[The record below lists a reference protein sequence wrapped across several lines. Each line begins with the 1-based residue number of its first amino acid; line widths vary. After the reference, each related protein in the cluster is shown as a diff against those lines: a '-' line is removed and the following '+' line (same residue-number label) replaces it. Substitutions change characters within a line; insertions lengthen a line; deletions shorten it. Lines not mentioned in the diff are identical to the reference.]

1 MKSIYAGANK
11 ITNAAGRSDYIS
23 NPNRQEHLVLTNSMM
38 EYSWKQHAAFEKEH
52 KKTNKENNEALE
64 VQINLPNE
72 LKDNLEAIKEIC
84 DELAARIVGQGHD
97 MEYGVHWNKSEKSLH
112 CHLLFSERENATE
125 LVPKLYKR
133 DIWYDK
139 NTHRMA
145 KAGAENAE
153 LIHRK
158 GEIQRDEDNGETF
171 VIRPPYPLNIGTV
184 ESDKDEI
191 KRVYEVGCEEGKKIL
206 PGLVEYLKD

>member
-1 MKSIYAGANK
+1 M
-11 ITNAAGRSDYIS
+11 TNELGIFIS
-23 NPNRQEHLVLTNSMM
+23 NDRPVVSSRDIARV
-38 EYSWKQHAAFEKEH
+38 FEKEH

-158 GEIQRDEDNGETF
+158 GEIQRDEDG
-171 VIRPPYPLNIGTV
+171 NIKYDTDV
-184 ESDKDEI
+184 FKAKDT
-191 KRVYEVGCEEGKKIL
+191 KFKATRWVYEKNGFIAQ
-206 PGLVEYLKD
+206 